1 MAGKAIGLESRV
13 FALLQGL
20 EWDPT
25 PIQRESEGVL
35 LSGKDALLVA
45 PTGSGKTEAAVI
57 PLVSRALDQEW
68 EPLSIL
74 YITPLR
80 ALNRDMDQRLGPFLE
95 PLGLDVGGFWGPFL
109 SSQFD

>member
-1 MAGKAIGLESRV
+1 MAGKPVSLESRV
-13 FALLQGL
+13 SALLRGR
-20 EWDPT
+20 EWNPT
-25 PIQRESEGVL
+25 PIQKESEGVL
-35 LSGKDALLVA
+35 LSGRDALLVA

-57 PLVSRALDQEW
+57 PLVSRALDQKW

-95 PLGLDVGGFWGPFL
+95 PLGLDVSLRHGDT
-109 SSQFD
+109 SKA